1 MLALYMSFIDDE
13 SHRRLFEKIYIEYR
27 EQMFFMARSVLGN
40 DSYAEDIV
48 HDVFMKIARKH
59 MTKIGSIENE
69 NDLRNYLLTAT
80 KYSALNHLHK
90 HRRELISMDAEIEAN
105 IRGTVVLSD
114 DAFVEKICNSI
125 EYERI
130 LSSIVSMKDIYK
142 EAMYYHFVMDL
153 SVPEVANMLGCKVS
167 TVKQRLVRGKKLLYV
182 QLFGEESNESRK

>member
-90 HRRELISMDAEIEAN
+90 HR
-105 IRGTVVLSD
+105 
-114 DAFVEKICNSI
+114 
-125 EYERI
+125 
-130 LSSIVSMKDIYK
+130 
-142 EAMYYHFVMDL
+142 
-153 SVPEVANMLGCKVS
+153 
-167 TVKQRLVRGKKLLYV
+167 
-182 QLFGEESNESRK
+182 

>member
-80 KYSALNHLHK
+80 KYSTLNHLHK

-130 LSSIVSMKDIYK
+130 LSAIVSMKDIYK